1 MNSNNEN
8 IRTKIRN
15 TIHEIDS
22 DAEVILFGSR
32 ARGDE
37 KTDSD
42 WDILVLTNYPSN
54 LDIEQKFRDK
64 VYDVELET
72 GQALSIFVYSKD
84 DWNTKQKISPFYENV
99 NTEGI
104 TL

>member
-1 MNSNNEN
+1 M
-8 IRTKIRN
+8 RTKIRN
-15 TIHEIDS
+15 TIQEVDS
-22 DAEVILFGSR
+22 DAEVILYGSR

-37 KTDSD
+37 KIDSD

-54 LDIEQKFRDK
+54 LETEQNFRDK
-64 VYDVELET
+64 IYDLELEI

-84 DWNTKQKISPFYENV
+84 DWNTKQKVSPFYENV

-104 TL
+104 IL